1 MTGKVQE
8 ISNSFLDDL
17 VIPLFKVKP
26 IYTIKEVSE
35 IVKEKQYVIRF
46 WESEFKDLI
55 KPMRGRGNRRLYRK
69 SDIETILQ
77 IRHLLK
83 VKKFTISGAK
93 KILKTK
99 DFRETIKEEVLTP
112 TTSDKLKFLTEQ
124 LRFLI
129 EEMERLRNNLNNYN
143 E

>member
-1 MTGKVQE
+1 MSDKANH
-8 ISNSFLDDL
+8 ISESYLDDL

-26 IYTIKEVSE
+26 IYTIKEVSD

-46 WESEFKDLI
+46 WESEFRDII

-83 VKKFTISGAK
+83 IKKFTISGAR
-93 KILKTK
+93 KILKMK
-99 DFRETIKEEVLTP
+99 DSREIIKEEALTP
-112 TTSDKLKFLTEQ
+112 TSADKLRFLTEQ
-124 LRFLI
+124 MKLLI
-129 EEMERLRNNLNNYN
+129 EEMERVRNNLLRITD
-143 E
+143 